1 MCRIINYRSTE
12 SIIYNLKE
20 FQYVYFN
27 SLYLVDQN
35 MVTCRKILAI
45 AHKSCE
51 WTGSCDDIIIDDLLV
66 STIDLPFSYLHFM
79 CLFLVI
85 QI

>member
-35 MVTCRKILAI
+35 MVT
-45 AHKSCE
+45 S
-51 WTGSCDDIIIDDLLV
+51 WLLLIKV
-66 STIDLPFSYLHFM
+66 VNGLDHAMT
-79 CLFLVI
+79 
-85 QI
+85 